1 MIPDP
6 DKLADKQLVHR
17 ALSGDAQAFGII
29 IGNTEKLVAQIV
41 CRMVSNVEDRKDLA
55 QEIYL
60 KAYRSLG
67 LFKHGS
73 KLSTWIAQISYNA
86 CMDYLRR
93 KKLFY
98 PGEPVDGPGQTTAD
112 GQMYRKELAGI
123 LQAGMEKLQ
132 PVYRTMLTLY
142 HQEELS
148 YGEIGEITGMPEGTV
163 KNYLFR
169 ARKALKERLSW
180 YYGEKEMKPRGDDG
194 DG

>member
-1 MIPDP
+1 MVPDP
-6 DKLADKQLVHR
+6 GKMDDKQLVHR

-29 IGNTEKLVAQIV
+29 ISNTEKLVGQIV
-41 CRMVSNVEDRKDLA
+41 CRMVRNMEDRKDLA
-55 QEIYL
+55 QEIYM

-93 KKLFY
+93 KKLFF
-98 PGEPVDGPGQTTAD
+98 PGELMDGAGFSTAD
-112 GQMYRKELAGI
+112 GQVYRKELAGI

-169 ARKALKERLSW
+169 ARKALKEQLAG
-180 YYGEKEMKPRGDDG
+180 YYGGKEVKQG
-194 DG
+194 